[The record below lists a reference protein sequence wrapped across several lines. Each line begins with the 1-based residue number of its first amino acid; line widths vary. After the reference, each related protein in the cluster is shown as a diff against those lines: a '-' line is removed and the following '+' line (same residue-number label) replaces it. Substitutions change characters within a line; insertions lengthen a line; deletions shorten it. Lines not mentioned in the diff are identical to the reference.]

1 MDKTIS
7 MTPGKAKLLS
17 ALLVVTAGCSTS
29 TDDGPDC
36 RYNEDWANGSCS
48 ANLSPTAQ
56 PAGIW
61 NGTGS
66 DGRDVLLLVSAGG
79 TFHYVDAAG
88 NQGSGFFPAE
98 TRIVSGFELVS
109 PLGRSFTDGT
119 TLANCSFTG
128 SLVERDTIDLRQE
141 CTTGTGLRFSDTL
154 VFEFSSLY
162 DRGSSLAA
170 ISGNYQVS
178 SGSVLTVAA
187 DGAVFMQDAVSGC
200 VTTGR
205 VGLMV
210 ASSNLYRLTLQ
221 HDSCTGP
228 EAILNG
234 WSFDGFALLDN
245 AGTPEEL
252 VFAVIGYVADTP
264 VPLFEQAERL

>member
-1 MDKTIS
+1 M
-7 MTPGKAKLLS
+7 
-17 ALLVVTAGCSTS
+17 
-29 TDDGPDC
+29 
-36 RYNEDWANGSCS
+36 
-48 ANLSPTAQ
+48 
-56 PAGIW
+56 
-61 NGTGS
+61 
-66 DGRDVLLLVSAGG
+66 VSVGG
-79 TFHYVDAAG
+79 TFHYVDATG

-98 TRIVSGFELVS
+98 SRIASGFELVS
-109 PLGRSFTDGT
+109 PLGQSFADGT

-128 SLVERDTIDLRQE
+128 TLVERDTIDLRQE
-141 CTTGTGLRFSDTL
+141 CTTATGLRFSDTL
-154 VFEFSSLY
+154 VFEFDPLY

-205 VGLMV
+205 VSLMV
-210 ASSNLYRLTLQ
+210 ASSNLYRLALQ

-234 WSFDGFALLDN
+234 WSFAGFALLDN

-252 VFAVIGYVADTP
+252 ALAVIGYVADTP
-264 VPLFEQAERL
+264 LSLFERAVRL